1 MIPLRFTESIKPIA
15 DVDVSGKTILL
26 RIDVNSSVKDGK
38 LLHSPKIAEHFKTIK
53 KLLDSGAKLIVLS
66 HQGRKGRED
75 FIDLRQHKEKL
86 QEMLGDEIKFCS
98 WNEDIE
104 QAVKSLGDGKALMLD
119 NTRFLEFEA
128 IDKSPAEHANE
139 PLIKKLASLAD
150 YYVLDALSVA
160 HRSHATVVG
169 FIPLLPSF
177 AGPVLMSELRA
188 LERIREM
195 KDNSVL
201 ILGGMKPEDSL
212 FVMKKMLAERRVSK
226 VLLGGALGELAI
238 MVKGAKLG
246 AKERFL
252 EEKGLLKFLPGL
264 KEIMERFKEQII
276 FPADLAVRRNGLREE
291 ISLAELPVEDMI
303 FDIGEITVNTYENI
317 IRKADVI
324 IYNGPV
330 GKFESYQFA
339 FGTRKMF
346 EALAE
351 ARGFTLIGGGD
362 TVTALIRLGFKNS
375 EFGHVSLAGKA
386 LLMFLTGAELPALKA
401 LAEASS

>member
-1 MIPLRFTESIKPIA
+1 MELIEKIKPIE
-15 DVDVSGKTILL
+15 DIEVSGKTILL
-26 RIDVNSSVKDGK
+26 RVDLNSSVKDGK
-38 LLHSPKIAEHFKTIK
+38 LLHSPKLAEHFKTIK
-53 KLLDSGAKLIVLS
+53 KLLDANAKVVILS

-75 FIDLRQHKEKL
+75 FIDLKQHRDKL
-86 QEMLGDEIKFCS
+86 AEMLGDEIAFYTWSSNYEKAIK
-98 WNEDIE
+98 E
-104 QAVKSLGDGKALMLD
+104 LGEGKALMLD

-128 IDKSPAEHANE
+128 ENKGPEEHARE
-139 PLIKKLASLAD
+139 PVIKKLASLAD

-169 FIPLLPSF
+169 FIPLLPSY
-177 AGPVLMSELRA
+177 AGPVLMSELHA
-188 LERIREM
+188 LERVKKI

-212 FVMKKMLAERRVSK
+212 FVMEKMLKERRVSK

-238 MVKGAKLG
+238 MAKGAKLG
-246 AKERFL
+246 IKEKFL
-252 EEKGLLKFLPGL
+252 EEKGLLEFVPEVRALLTKFKGRIL
-264 KEIMERFKEQII
+264 

-291 ISLAELPVEDMI
+291 ISLAELPVNDMI
-303 FDIGEITVNTYENI
+303 FDIGEITINTYENV
-317 IRKADVI
+317 IRKAELV

-346 EALAE
+346 DALAG

-362 TVTALIRLGFKNS
+362 TVTAMIRLGFKS
-375 EFGHVSLAGKA
+375 TEFGHVSLAGKA
-386 LLMFLTGAELPALKA
+386 LLMFLTGAELPALTA
-401 LAEASS
+401 LANVKIRE

>member
-1 MIPLRFTESIKPIA
+1 MRFTESIKPIA

-401 LAEASS
+401 LAEAGS